1 MLHVLSRL
9 PRKLQDPHLVH
20 TASRTRLL
28 IFRPH
33 HASRLRHHP
42 APLALPQPRGAPRL
56 LVVQIAPALLRL
68 CRASGRAVSLL
79 DFSSFGRT
87 RIYCAYAMHL
97 DAPSHCSTSRRSPRA
112 GSSSTTSPPSRVRV
126 PRHVA
131 RLVMRLVTLLVV
143 DYSASHRLVVDHFA
157 SVARPGASARR
168 AAHHVARRRLLHL
181 AQARRRLLRLHRAS
195 GCLST
200 SRGSSRCSSSTTL
213 PPSRVRVPRH
223 VARLV
228 TPLVV
233 DYSTSRRL
241 VVDNSASRRLV
252 TDNSASRRL
261 AVDYFASTARLGA
274 SARRAARRRLLRLR
288 RASGCLGT
296 SCDSSFVVDYFAY
309 ATRPAASAR
318 HAARRMAR
326 CAACRRLLRLRR
338 ASGCLG
344 TSHGPSHGSSST
356 TSCAATSSCGH
367 AGSTSATPCM
377 VTTCLAA
384 TLALLRVC
392 CAPPRRRLPVASRR
406 PFILTSFPN

>member
-181 AQARRRLLRLHRAS
+181 AQARRRLLRLAQACHRQ
-195 GCLST
+195 L
-200 SRGSSRCSSSTTL
+200 
-213 PPSRVRVPRH
+213 
-223 VARLV
+223 
-228 TPLVV
+228 
-233 DYSTSRRL
+233 
-241 VVDNSASRRLV
+241 
-252 TDNSASRRL
+252 RL
-261 AVDYFASTARLGA
+261 AQ
-274 SARRAARRRLLRLR
+274 ARRRLLCLH

-296 SCDSSFVVDYFAY
+296 SRGSSSTTSPTPRIWVPRHVV
-309 ATRPAASAR
+309 RLIV
-318 HAARRMAR
+318 
-326 CAACRRLLRLRR
+326 CRRLLRLRH
-338 ASGCLG
+338 ATGCLG
-344 TSHGPSHGSSST
+344 SSRGSSHGSLRRLSSTASLTPRIRVPRHVARPVTRLIVDYFVRRDFVLRPRWLYFSHAVHGDYLSRGNTGSTSSMLRTST
-356 TSCAATSSCGH
+356 TSSSGRITSTIH
-367 AGSTSATPCM
+367 
-377 VTTCLAA
+377 L
-384 TLALLRVC
+384 
-392 CAPPRRRLPVASRR
+392 
-406 PFILTSFPN
+406 N